1 MVARSLSVRAPSVSA
16 AHIAKEFKSIRRPKR
31 NLLVIGASG
40 NVARAFLRR
49 LAGLRC
55 HFGRLVLL
63 DKNSHVLTD
72 THLDHRRLNYR
83 FVRHRLSLPEDARLF
98 ARLLKKQRI
107 HIVLDVS
114 THPTLPMLDAVQAAR
129 VAYVNTSLNDPR
141 LEVGELV
148 QRVYPNR
155 HRRTSSPR
163 ILCAGMN
170 PGVVNLWV
178 CHGLDRFGTPEEIV
192 HFESDTSMTM
202 DRWRPIITWSK
213 REFLTEAAWNRT
225 GHYAGDAIAFQK
237 GNALQHRQPLRPW
250 LLPIQRENH
259 HPHGFLVLHEE
270 NLTLGRSLGV
280 PSRFIYALH
289 PRTMRYLVDRDRRH
303 GRLREG
309 DLEMGDNL
317 THRLDGADT
326 IGVCLQYPKRR
337 VYYLNSFTNAALI
350 GTNATCHQV
359 AIGIYCALFTLLYD
373 RLAPRTYF
381 SGDLYDTLYR
391 RLVFANMRVEM
402 FVCGR
407 RHGRWVVREH
417 IPEIRVRSPKDGE
430 HMLM

>member
-1 MVARSLSVRAPSVSA
+1 M
-16 AHIAKEFKSIRRPKR
+16 
-31 NLLVIGASG
+31 IGASG

-72 THLDHRRLNYR
+72 AYLDHHRLAYQ
-83 FVRHRLSLPEDARLF
+83 FVRHRLALPKDARFF
-98 ARLLKKQRI
+98 ARLLQKHRI
-107 HIVLDVS
+107 DIVLDVS
-114 THPTLPMLDAVQAAR
+114 THATLPMLDAVAAAR

-148 QRVYPNR
+148 ERLHQRRPNR
-155 HRRTSSPR
+155 TSASR

-178 CHGLDRFGTPEEIV
+178 RHGLDHFGLPEEIV
-192 HFESDTSMTM
+192 HFESDTSMTV
-202 DRWRPIITWSK
+202 DRWRPIVTWSK
-213 REFLTEAAWNRT
+213 REFLTETVWNRT
-225 GHYAGDAIAFQK
+225 GHYAGDRIVFQK

-250 LLPIQRENH
+250 LLPIQRDNH

-289 PRTMRYLVDRDRRH
+289 PRTMRYLVDRLRRH

-317 THRLDGADT
+317 ARRLDGTDT
-326 IGVCLQYPKRR
+326 VGVCLQYPRRR
-337 VYYLNSFTNAALI
+337 VYYLNSLSNSALI

-381 SGDLYDTLYR
+381 VCDLYDTLYR

-417 IPEIRVRSPKDGE
+417 IPEVRVRGPKAGE
-430 HMLM
+430 PVVL